1 MHLTFFYYNINGFE
15 KALLNLLKSIS
26 YSYYAVYFFYIGAII
41 MIASFDYRIKCCHII
56 AVYYQSIP
64 ASLKIL

>member
-15 KALLNLLKSIS
+15 KALLYLLKSIS
-26 YSYYAVYFFYIGAII
+26 NPDYAIYFFNIGAII
-41 MIASFDYRIKCCHII
+41 LIASFDYRIKCCHII